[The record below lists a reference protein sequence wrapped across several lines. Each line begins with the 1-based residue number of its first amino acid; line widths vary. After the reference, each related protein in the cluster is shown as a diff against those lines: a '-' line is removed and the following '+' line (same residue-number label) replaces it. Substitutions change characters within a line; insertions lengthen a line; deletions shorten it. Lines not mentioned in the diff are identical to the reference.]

1 MAYIKKADAEKQFI
15 QQVLNAGG
23 IKSYYE
29 TYEHGN
35 YYYCFDLQDG
45 SRRYWTN
52 LSEESAKKLGINIRK

>member
-29 TYEHGN
+29 MYERGN
-35 YYYCFDLQDG
+35 YYYCFDLKDG

-52 LSEESAKKLGINIRK
+52 LSEDGAKKLGIIVS